1 VNVLAFAGVA
11 ALLTLTPGPDSL
23 LVLRTALVA
32 GRRAALVAG
41 LGVCTACMWW
51 GCAAAFGLTALLAGS
66 RDLYTAVRWAGAAYL
81 VYLGVRMLADTRHA
95 PKAAGSTGSV
105 RAGSV
110 DSGATAE
117 TSAGVGSGGVRPV
130 RGWFLRG
137 MLTNALNPKI
147 GVFYLSLLPQFI
159 PAGGSV
165 LAYSLGLT
173 SIHAVEGLVWF
184 TVVIT
189 LADRLGGLL
198 RTPVIRRGLDRIAG
212 LAFLGF
218 AARLML
224 RP

>member
-1 VNVLAFAGVA
+1 MNILAFAGVA

-23 LVLRTALVA
+23 LVLRTALA
-32 GRRAALVAG
+32 HGRRPALVAG
-41 LGVCTACMWW
+41 LGVCTACLWW

-81 VYLGVRMLADTRHA
+81 VYLGVRMLADSRHSPEEVAA
-95 PKAAGSTGSV
+95 PEA
-105 RAGSV
+105 
-110 DSGATAE
+110 
-117 TSAGVGSGGVRPV
+117 

-159 PAGGSV
+159 PAHGSV
-165 LAYSLGLT
+165 LGYSLGLT

-184 TVVIT
+184 TVIIV
-189 LADRLGGLL
+189 LADRLGNLL
-198 RTPVIRRGLDRIAG
+198 RVPAVRRRLDRVAG

-218 AARLML
+218 AARLVL